1 MTSTLLKRTLLGLV
15 LVVAGLQFIRPDRTN
30 PPVDAAMA
38 VQATTTVPDQVG
50 VVLRRSCYDCH
61 SNETRWPWY
70 SAVVPAAWG
79 VANHVREG
87 RAELNFSEWGRYP
100 AAKRTA
106 LLEKM
111 CDEVREGKMPLK
123 QYLWLHRDAALSE
136 ADWKSVCDW
145 SVDEAGRLTA
155 AGR

>member
-1 MTSTLLKRTLLGLV
+1 MTSMLLKRTVLGLV

-38 VQATTTVPDQVG
+38 VQAATTVPPQVG
-50 VVLRRSCYDCH
+50 AVLRRSCYDCH

-70 SAVVPAAWG
+70 SSAVPMGWG
-79 VANHVREG
+79 IASHVREG

-100 AAKRTA
+100 AKKRA
-106 LLEKM
+106 VLLEKM
-111 CDEVREGKMPLK
+111 CEEVREGKMPLK